1 MQEHMKKNIENR
13 KIGPEQ
19 VYSASLIAGMSSFG
33 ILNQAVVSSAAEQ
46 MGNDLAD
53 YCIVSQPDVVSTL
66 KSDTENDIAA
76 LFKKSLDILQ
86 SLLQISGEIRYSDES
101 GSMTVLIRASQCR
114 YCPKGVGRAELTGT
128 LCPFPSLIENFVN
141 RLNSRTLIKVR
152 KEKSKPLLTKEE
164 DWCVIKYTGSV

>member
-46 MGNDLAD
+46 MGNDLAE
-53 YCIVSQPDVVSTL
+53 YCIVSQPDIVKSLQSENETDINSIL
-66 KSDTENDIAA
+66 KKT
-76 LFKKSLDILQ
+76 LDILQ
-86 SLLQISGEIRYSDES
+86 SLLKISEEIKYKEESD
-101 GSMTVLIRASQCR
+101 GFTVLIRSNTCR
-114 YCPKGVGRAELTGT
+114 YCPKGVGRAELSGT

-141 RLNSRTLIKVR
+141 RLNNRKLIKVK
-152 KEKSKPLLTKEE
+152 KEKSKPLLTKED
-164 DWCVIKYTGSV
+164 DWCVIKYTSSD